1 MLQNNPLIREAL
13 ITDFLCLQDGRVLLS
28 ASGRTGYTFPVGG
41 SLDGRDRVRP
51 CVAEN
56 GAVYLSFQLEG
67 ERGLWYAALVDLSLF
82 YRQVAGGLTAS
93 PRDQILLLD
102 AGGQV
107 LLHQTGQEI
116 RVELAADG
124 LAGEPGLGF
133 LLQCQREGQEG
144 ACFYEAEGYTAR
156 MAVIPPQETTASSP

>member
-1 MLQNNPLIREAL
+1 M
-13 ITDFLCLQDGRVLLS
+13 
-28 ASGRTGYTFPVGG
+28 
-41 SLDGRDRVRP
+41 
-51 CVAEN
+51 AEN

-107 LLHQTGQEI
+107 LLHQTGQEDVYK
-116 RVELAADG
+116 RQ
-124 LAGEPGLGF
+124 PGG
-133 LLQCQREGQEG
+133 
-144 ACFYEAEGYTAR
+144 
-156 MAVIPPQETTASSP
+156 